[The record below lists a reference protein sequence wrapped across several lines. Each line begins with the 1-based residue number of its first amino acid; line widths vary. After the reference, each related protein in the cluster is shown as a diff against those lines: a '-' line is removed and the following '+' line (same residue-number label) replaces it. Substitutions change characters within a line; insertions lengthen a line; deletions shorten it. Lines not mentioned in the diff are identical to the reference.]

1 MTQIDE
7 LHGRISRAL
16 DQIAQRVEGYAP
28 PESAGE
34 DPEAAAR
41 LAELE
46 AAMSAAQ
53 EDAKAAQIEANVAR
67 EAAAAEA
74 EKTRQLEDEVA
85 QLTDQL
91 AAAKEAAEM
100 AVSAVPEPEPEA
112 EPVAEVEEPAAPAVD
127 SGELDALREEL
138 EDEKMANAQ
147 LQERLRVLT
156 ARQEEAPVVADTGG
170 DSDQRAAM
178 EQLDTDLQRLRAANT
193 QLEETIVAL
202 REANAQGVGDPHLIN
217 KAMLAELENLRR
229 ARATD
234 MAETNAVLAA
244 MEPLLADAAEESA

>member
-1 MTQIDE
+1 M
-7 LHGRISRAL
+7 
-16 DQIAQRVEGYAP
+16 
-28 PESAGE
+28 
-34 DPEAAAR
+34 AA
-41 LAELE
+41 
-46 AAMSAAQ
+46 SAAP
-53 EDAKAAQIEANVAR
+53 A
-67 EAAAAEA
+67 
-74 EKTRQLEDEVA
+74 
-85 QLTDQL
+85 
-91 AAAKEAAEM
+91 
-100 AVSAVPEPEPEA
+100 PEPEPEVEA

-156 ARQEEAPVVADTGG
+156 ARQEEAPVAADTGG
-170 DSDQRAAM
+170 DGDQRAAM